1 MLNGFAATTFDHH
14 LLLLCTSPHSE
25 TIHPF
30 HLLIDWFEHHGSSSI
45 WDGVLCIIIASKSAQ
60 AHAPHGKRNCK
71 VGNEK
76 GNTFKIKWTLDL
88 PLRRKSDK
96 KISFIRCLFDGG
108 VRLSYSTIKVVVQF
122 CGDFPECFTRKIVAT
137 KNCEVGATTY
147 SPGNLKT
154 RYAIQI
160 SQKCQRQI
168 SLSTCLSLL
177 SGCQGR
183 DHLVGN

>member
-96 KISFIRCLFDGG
+96 KS
-108 VRLSYSTIKVVVQF
+108 LSSDASLMVEYDNRTQSRSTIF
-122 CGDFPECFTRKIVAT
+122 WRFSWMFYSE
-137 KNCEVGATTY
+137 NCCYKEVGATTY

-160 SQKCQRQI
+160 SQKYQRQI
-168 SLSTCLSLL
+168 SLSTQLVSLCYL
-177 SGCQGR
+177 AAKTEIIKWAT
-183 DHLVGN
+183 N

>member
-1 MLNGFAATTFDHH
+1 MDL
-14 LLLLCTSPHSE
+14 
-25 TIHPF
+25 
-30 HLLIDWFEHHGSSSI
+30 GS
-45 WDGVLCIIIASKSAQ
+45 ASQ
-60 AHAPHGKRNCK
+60 TEKRQ
-71 VGNEK
+71 
-76 GNTFKIKWTLDL
+76 
-88 PLRRKSDK
+88 

-168 SLSTCLSLL
+168 SLSTQLVSLCYL
-177 SGCQGR
+177 AAKTEIIKWAT
-183 DHLVGN
+183 N